1 MSFYY
6 GNEEYKYITCGG
18 SGHYLSTAGKR
29 TPRIPELEGRV
40 IHEYEFNQPVKIKMF
55 EGLKR
60 CGIACFD
67 SNKESY
73 DVPLNERAKR
83 ANKLIKNESDLKRII
98 YVSIHFNAWD
108 GKFGSNKGGISIY
121 HYPTST
127 NGKKLATTIYNQLI
141 QGTKQRKLGIL
152 TAKFAILKYTKMP
165 AVLSENGFMD
175 VLEEALLMLSEEFQ
189 SEVAEEHVKGICN
202 YFGVKYIKPVTP
214 KDKLYRVQVGA
225 FKNLE
230 NAEKLVERLNKAG
243 FNSIIKF

>member
-6 GNEEYKYITCGG
+6 GNYDYKYIVCGG
-18 SGHYLSTAGKR
+18 AGHYKNTAGKR
-29 TPRIPELEGRV
+29 TPPIPELEGRV

-60 CGIACFD
+60 CGIACYD
-67 SNKESY
+67 TNPDNY
-73 DVPLNERAKR
+73 DVTLSTRAIR
-83 ANKLIKNESDLKRII
+83 ANTVIQKESDLDRVV
-98 YVSIHFNAWD
+98 YTSIHYNAYD
-108 GKFGSNKGGISIY
+108 GQFDTNLGGISIY
-121 HYPTST
+121 HYPNSK
-127 NGKKLATTIYNQLI
+127 NGKKLATLIYNQLI
-141 QGTKQRKLGIL
+141 KGTMQRKIGIL
-152 TAKFAILKYTKMP
+152 HKRFTILEKTKMP

-202 YFGVKYIKPVTP
+202 YFGVKYVPPIFTH
-214 KDKLYRVQVGA
+214 KLYRVQVGA

-230 NAEKLVERLNKAG
+230 NAENLVKELNKKG